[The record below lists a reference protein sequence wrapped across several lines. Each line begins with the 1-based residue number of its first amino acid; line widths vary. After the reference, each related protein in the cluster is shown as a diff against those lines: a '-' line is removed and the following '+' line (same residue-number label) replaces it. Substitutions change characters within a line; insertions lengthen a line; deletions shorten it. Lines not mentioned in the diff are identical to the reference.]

1 MADEKPGSRKQDDRG
16 KVVRIVS
23 KWKLKQIMEDY
34 ILLPVMILILPI
46 AFFMHWLAFGY

>member
-1 MADEKPGSRKQDDRG
+1 MADEKAGSRKQGDRG

-34 ILLPVMILILPI
+34 ILLPVMMLALPVVLVT
-46 AFFMHWLAFGY
+46 HWLAFGY